1 MTFEKKQQ
9 IAADIANSSQ
19 AVEAIEP
26 SFKIYRNDMSKIPTL
41 KRAFLEDR
49 EITYADL
56 QNGFVRLADKT
67 EWKLY
72 VDSQLSEALYYDRLT
87 LALCSFQ
94 VHTYGNIVVAR
105 LHKTA
110 IKLTSNKG

>member
-1 MTFEKKQQ
+1 MISTIKQQ
-9 IAADIANSSQ
+9 QLTD
-19 AVEAIEP
+19 AVVSIGKSLEAIEP
-26 SFKIYRNDMSKIPTL
+26 SFKIYRNDMSLIPTL

-56 QNGFVRLADKT
+56 CNGYLTLKDGTK
-67 EWKLY
+67 WKLY
-72 VDSQLSEALYYDRLT
+72 TDKQLVEALYYDRLAF
-87 LALCSFQ
+87 ALCSFQ

-110 IKLTSNKG
+110 TKSNSKG